1 MKLFAILTLLFAAG
15 AAAAQKPEPTLATS
29 TKLNFT
35 VSSLS
40 PEGQRLYNEQATE
53 IAKARTDL
61 LTEMAANTLLELEAG
76 VQNVT
81 PAQLLVAQRKK
92 VSDPTDAEI
101 QAVYDANR
109 AAIGNKPVTEVRKQI
124 VNFLRHDPEQ
134 KAVNDYI
141 ESLKA
146 KYKLTPGKDVN
157 AAGLRPADVLFT
169 AGGKSVTV
177 QEFEAKNN
185 VALYEAKA
193 DLADAIIND
202 LQGSILSAL
211 VDSEAKAQNI
221 ESSAYIGREVTDK
234 MHEFSDQERFD
245 LETAL
250 KNRLFS
256 KYQVKILFKEPEPL
270 VLSISPDDDPAQ
282 GPAAAPVTVIMF
294 SDFQCPSCSRT
305 HPILKKVL
313 DEFPGKVRFVVR
325 DFPLVNI
332 HEHAFDAA
340 KAAAAANAQGKFFE
354 YIELLYTH
362 QDALDAESLKKYA
375 AQVGLNARQFELDF
389 NAAKTTAEI
398 KKDMADGQSYG
409 IGGTPTI
416 YVNGVKVRQLTAE
429 AFRDAITAAL
439 ARGQKAVAA
448 R

>member
-1 MKLFAILTLLFAAG
+1 MKLFVILILLFAA
-15 AAAAQKPEPTLATS
+15 ALAAAQKPDTNLATS

-40 PEGQRLYNEQATE
+40 PEGQRLYNEQANE

-76 VQNVT
+76 AQNVT
-81 PAQLLVAQRKK
+81 SAQLLVGQRKK
-92 VSDPTDAEI
+92 VPDPTDAEI

-109 AAIGNKPVTEVRKQI
+109 SAIGNKPVLEVRKQI

-134 KAVNDYI
+134 KAINDYI
-141 ESLKA
+141 ESLKT

-157 AAGLRPADVLFT
+157 AAGLRPGDVLFT

-177 QEFEAKNN
+177 QEFETKNK

-193 DLADAIIND
+193 DIADAIIND
-202 LQGSILSAL
+202 LTGSILSAL
-211 VDSEAKAQNI
+211 VDVEAKAQNI
-221 ESSAYIGREVTDK
+221 DSTTYIGREVTDK
-234 MHEFSDQERFD
+234 LRDFTDQERFD

-250 KNRLFS
+250 KDRLFA
-256 KYQVKILFKEPEPL
+256 KYQVKILFKEPTPL
-270 VLSISPDDDPAQ
+270 VLAISPDDDPAS
-282 GPAAAPVTVIMF
+282 GPATAPVTVIMF

-305 HPILKKVL
+305 HPVLKKVL

-340 KAAAAANAQGKFFE
+340 KAASAANAQGKFFE

-362 QDALDAESLKKYA
+362 QDALDLESLKKYA
-375 AQVGLNARQFELDF
+375 AQVNLNVKQFELDF
-389 NAAKTTAEI
+389 NAEKTTAEI

-439 ARGQKAVAA
+439 ARGQKAAVA

>member
-1 MKLFAILTLLFAAG
+1 MKLFVTLILLFAAG
-15 AAAAQKPEPTLATS
+15 LAAAQKTDPTLATS

-40 PEGQRLYNEQATE
+40 PEGQRLYKEQANE

-61 LTEMAANTLLELEAG
+61 LTELAANTLLELESATI
-76 VQNVT
+76 NVK
-81 PAQLLVAQRKK
+81 PAQLLGAQRKK
-92 VSDPTDAEI
+92 VPDPTDSEI

-109 AAIGNKPVTEVRKQI
+109 EAIGNKPVAEVRKQI

-134 KAVNDYI
+134 KAVTDYI
-141 ESLKA
+141 ESLKT

-157 AAGLRPADVLFT
+157 AAGLRPTDVLFT

-177 QEFEAKNN
+177 QEFEAKTL

-202 LQGSILSAL
+202 LEGSILSAL

-221 ESSAYIGREVTDK
+221 DPAAYIGREVTDK
-234 MHEFSDQERFD
+234 MKEFSDQERFD

-250 KNRLFS
+250 KDRLFA
-256 KYQVKILFKEPEPL
+256 KYQVKILFKAPEPL
-270 VLSISPDDDPAQ
+270 VQNISPDDDPAT
-282 GPAAAPVTVIMF
+282 GPTTAPVTVIMF

-305 HPILKKVL
+305 HPVLKKVL
-313 DEFPGKVRFVVR
+313 DEFPGKIRFVVR
-325 DFPLVNI
+325 DFPLVAI

-340 KAAAAANAQGKFFE
+340 KAASAANAQGKFFD
-354 YIELLYTH
+354 YIDILYTH
-362 QDALDAESLKKYA
+362 QDALDLESLKKYA
-375 AQVGLNARQFELDF
+375 AQLGLNARQFELDF
-389 NAAKTTAEI
+389 NAEKTTAEI

-409 IGGTPTI
+409 VGGTPTI
-416 YVNGVKVRQLTAE
+416 YVNGVKVRQLTAG
-429 AFRDAITAAL
+429 AFRDAITTAL
-439 ARGQKAVAA
+439 ARGQRPVAV